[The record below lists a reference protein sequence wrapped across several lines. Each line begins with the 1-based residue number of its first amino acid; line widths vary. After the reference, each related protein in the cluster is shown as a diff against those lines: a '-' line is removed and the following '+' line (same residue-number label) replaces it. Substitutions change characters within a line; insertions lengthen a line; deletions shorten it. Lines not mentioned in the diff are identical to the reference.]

1 MSNPFIF
8 PILSTLF
15 SLFFLIMA
23 LLLPKTPQGIGPGG
37 WPSVIL
43 GLMLI
48 LSLLLL
54 IKTYR
59 SHQQVGADQE
69 VKEEQGEHVTSRS
82 YRHWLVLGISV
93 LYFFLMP
100 YIGFVVATPLYL
112 IAVARLLGM
121 TGWLKIICLSI
132 ICSAFFIYLFAIT
145 LMLPLPRGLGL
156 FRTLSLLLY

>member
-1 MSNPFIF
+1 
-8 PILSTLF
+8 
-15 SLFFLIMA
+15 MA
-23 LLLPKTPQGIGPGG
+23 LLLPKTSQSIGPGG

-59 SHQQVGADQE
+59 SHQQVNADQE
-69 VKEEQGEHVTSRS
+69 VEAEQEEHVTSCS
-82 YRHWLVLGISV
+82 YRHWLVFWISV

-112 IAVARLLGM
+112 MAVTRLLGM

-145 LMLPLPRGLGL
+145 LMLRFPEEQGCSERSAYCSINGILWEEKLDV
-156 FRTLSLLLY
+156 